1 MNEEEV
7 IKILIVGEFDVGKTS
22 ILCKFNDDDLSK
34 ELQYHYCSKRLQ
46 YDNDKILNCEIW
58 DIPQQAKTYPL
69 PKIFYKDT
77 NAVILVYD
85 ITRKDTYED
94 IKYYWLEQIKEN
106 TPPETI
112 LVFAANKSDLIDHS
126 TVDEEEARRFA
137 ENLGAIFVST
147 TVTKKDTINNLL
159 IQIAKKYTGCY
170 DILIKEE
177 EYEEYISQENI
188 KRISFQ
194 RERQREYP
202 KCDIY

>member
-1 MNEEEV
+1 M
-7 IKILIVGEFDVGKTS
+7 
-22 ILCKFNDDDLSK
+22 
-34 ELQYHYCSKRLQ
+34 
-46 YDNDKILNCEIW
+46 
-58 DIPQQAKTYPL
+58 
-69 PKIFYKDT
+69 
-77 NAVILVYD
+77 
-85 ITRKDTYED
+85 
-94 IKYYWLEQIKEN
+94 
-106 TPPETI
+106 
-112 LVFAANKSDLIDHS
+112 VFAANKSDLIDHS

-159 IQIAKKYTGCY
+159 IQIAKKYTDCY